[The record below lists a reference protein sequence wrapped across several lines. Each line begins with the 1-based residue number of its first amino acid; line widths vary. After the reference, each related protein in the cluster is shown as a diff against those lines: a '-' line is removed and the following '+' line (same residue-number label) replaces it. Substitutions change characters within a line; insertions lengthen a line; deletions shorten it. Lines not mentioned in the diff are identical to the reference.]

1 MTGTSREHC
10 SQDAAVSHREHA
22 FVVAVAKADFS
33 FTPLKLDDAKVVGR
47 QVLEA
52 AGFRPAEDHL
62 LFQVLSSG
70 AIEERRLD
78 ESVALTGNGG
88 DRFVVFRGDR
98 SFRVEIDGRRFEW
111 GAAELTG
118 LIAKQMVGADPACTG
133 LWLERRDEPDRFI
146 ENTDVVQLA
155 DRGLEKL
162 YTRPL
167 FPLSIEGKEFF
178 WPKSTITAE
187 QIAELGGWDP
197 ALGVQQIDLKTN
209 EAHTLKAGE
218 VVDLSDAKAFA
229 KKIGWR
235 RG

>member
-1 MTGTSREHC
+1 MAGTSKKDR
-10 SQDAAVSHREHA
+10 SQDAAVSHGEHT
-22 FVVAVAKADFS
+22 FVVAIAKADFG
-33 FTPLKLDDAKVVGR
+33 FQPLKLDDAKVVGR

-52 AGFRPAEDHL
+52 AGFRPPEDHL
-62 LFQVLSSG
+62 LFQVLSDG

-78 ESVALTGNGG
+78 ESVALTANGG
-88 DRFVVFRGDR
+88 DRFIVFRGDR

-111 GAAELTG
+111 GTAELTG
-118 LIAKQMVGADPACTG
+118 LIAKQMVGADPTCTG

-162 YTRPL
+162 YTRAL
-167 FPLSIEGKEFF
+167 FPLSIEGKELF
-178 WPKSTITAE
+178 WPKSTITTE
-187 QIAELGGWDP
+187 QIAGLGGWGP
-197 ALGVQQIDLKTN
+197 ALGVQQIDLTTN

-218 VVDLSDAKAFA
+218 VVDLNDLKTFA